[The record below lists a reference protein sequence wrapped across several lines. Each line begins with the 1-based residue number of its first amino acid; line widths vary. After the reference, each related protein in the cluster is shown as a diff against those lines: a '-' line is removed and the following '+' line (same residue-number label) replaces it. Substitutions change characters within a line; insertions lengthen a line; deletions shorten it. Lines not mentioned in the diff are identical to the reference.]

1 MHADLEHFV
10 RKLQEDVYGMIP
22 LKLITSQQIKPLNP
36 TFPYIIFCMHVF
48 INAVAPLSS
57 TLAWKIPRTEE
68 PGRQQSMG
76 SLRVEHD

>member
-22 LKLITSQQIKPLNP
+22 LKLITSQQIKPLNS